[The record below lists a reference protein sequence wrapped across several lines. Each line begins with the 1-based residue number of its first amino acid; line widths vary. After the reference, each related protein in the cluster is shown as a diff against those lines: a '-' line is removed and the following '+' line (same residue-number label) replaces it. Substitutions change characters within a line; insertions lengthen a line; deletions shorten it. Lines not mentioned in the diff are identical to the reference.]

1 MRPHPICLGAL
12 AALAAL
18 PVTANIDD
26 PNDLIRGRWY
36 ATEVIIFART
46 EPADPG
52 PERLLRD
59 GGRAWPAT
67 VRAFADNRPWR
78 IADLDPLTRTCL
90 AFPRLE
96 VAPPATAPAPRLETQ
111 SNDGSA
117 AQSGPSDS
125 ADLNF
130 GGESLQLGE
139 REGLAPRMKEPQ
151 LGERE
156 GLAPPTKKPQLGER
170 EGPALPTKKPQFGE
184 RQDPTPPMNEPQ
196 FGERQAPT
204 PRMNEPQPGDPEAPA
219 PRIKGPNSG
228 EREVSV
234 PNREELHFGEH
245 ERPAPRLAELL
256 VPPPPIHPSLAPH
269 PLLHLLRSAA
279 QQQATWRQDSYRWLP
294 APTLSLK
301 TQARR
306 LGNSPGLDILWHG
319 RWMQPVPGRSAGEPL
334 MLAVPPGPGRGHLS
348 GTLQVTLGRYLHFNA
363 TLWLE
368 PPPTGRAIEPASGS
382 TIAMRRTDP
391 EAEVHL
397 SVGQFPPPKRT
408 GERAEAAPYLQLE
421 QARTMRSGELHYLDH
436 PRMGILVR
444 IDRLPPSP
452 ALVQALRAWEAAAV
466 ES

>member
-1 MRPHPICLGAL
+1 MRPHPILLGAL

-18 PVTANIDD
+18 PATANIED

-46 EPADPG
+46 EPAEPG

-67 VRAFADNRPWR
+67 VRAFAENRPWH
-78 IADLDPLTRTCL
+78 IADLDPLTRACL

-96 VAPPATAPAPRLETQ
+96 VAPPTTAPAPGLEAQ
-111 SNDGSA
+111 SNDGRA

-125 ADLNF
+125 ADLML
-130 GGESLQLGE
+130 GGESLQ
-139 REGLAPRMKEPQ
+139 
-151 LGERE
+151 
-156 GLAPPTKKPQLGER
+156 
-170 EGPALPTKKPQFGE
+170 
-184 RQDPTPPMNEPQ
+184 
-196 FGERQAPT
+196 
-204 PRMNEPQPGDPEAPA
+204 
-219 PRIKGPNSG
+219 
-228 EREVSV
+228 V
-234 PNREELHFGEH
+234 GEH
-245 ERPAPRLAELL
+245 EQPAPPMAELL

-294 APTLSLK
+294 APTRSLK

-334 MLAVPPGPGRGHLS
+334 MLAVPPGPGRGRLS

-368 PPPTGRAIEPASGS
+368 PPATGRAIEPTSGS

-397 SVGQFPPPKRT
+397 SDGRLPPPQ
-408 GERAEAAPYLQLE
+408 GPGDRAEAAPYLQLE